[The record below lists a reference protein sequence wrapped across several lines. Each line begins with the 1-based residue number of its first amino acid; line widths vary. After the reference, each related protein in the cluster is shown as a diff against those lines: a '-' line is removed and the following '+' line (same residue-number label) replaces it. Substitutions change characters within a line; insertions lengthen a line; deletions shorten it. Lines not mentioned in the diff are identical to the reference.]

1 MKKPIIGIESIFF
14 SIAISVILIMY
25 AILFL
30 PIVKRSFKTNS
41 KNKYNSLLVVLLIIF
56 LAIMLSLP
64 LSATTR
70 YYLYM
75 PLNFYALVVAG
86 ALLLFFFV
94 FAKLRKLT
102 TEEEEFNL
110 KLSKGID
117 HTKEKSILDT
127 YNFTPKQEMKRKIV
141 HLCTIFYLATWIFQP
156 LIFYGVVYLYSNIEN
171 TTTFENYFNAHYL
184 FEYKDLEIMLYNGLI
199 TQFFM
204 FLCIF
209 WYNADAEIMRLRFN
223 KYDFLFKKMLQ
234 ITRRP
239 TEINDISAS
248 ILLLLA
254 LATSAIILTY
264 DSANRIAGIYAQ
276 MAVICI
282 AVLSDMFAALIGRKW
297 GKHKWPFVKG
307 KSFEGSI
314 AGFLVG
320 FLTATFFVGWFLAL
334 IGALIFVFTD
344 IALAKVRIS
353 DNASNPILL
362 AITFK
367 ILIIFVDPLMV
378 SLPFIKIW

>member
-1 MKKPIIGIESIFF
+1 MKKPIIGIESFFF
-14 SIAISVILIMY
+14 SIAISVILIIY

-41 KNKYNSLLVVLLIIF
+41 KNKFNSLLVILLIIF
-56 LAIMLSLP
+56 LATMISLP
-64 LSATTR
+64 FSATR
-70 YYLYM
+70 FYLYM
-75 PLNFYALVVAG
+75 PLNFYALIVAG

-94 FAKLRKLT
+94 FAKLRKLST
-102 TEEEEFNL
+102 KEEDFNL

-127 YNFTPKQEMKRKIV
+127 HNFTPKQEMKRKII
-141 HLCTIFYLATWIFQP
+141 HLFTIFYLASWIFQP
-156 LIFYGVVYLYSNIEN
+156 LIFYGVINLYSGIGN
-171 TTTFENYFNAHYL
+171 TPTNENYNNAHYL

-209 WYNADAEIMRLRFN
+209 WYTADAEIMRLRFN
-223 KYDFLFKKMLQ
+223 KYDFLFKKTLQ

-297 GKHKWPFVKG
+297 GNHKWPFVKG

-320 FLTATFFVGWFLAL
+320 FLTAMFFVGWVLAL
-334 IGALIFVFTD
+334 IGALIFIFTD
-344 IALAKVRIS
+344 IVLAKVRIS

-367 ILIIFVDPLMV
+367 ILIAFVDPLIIT
-378 SLPFIKIW
+378 LPFVRVW